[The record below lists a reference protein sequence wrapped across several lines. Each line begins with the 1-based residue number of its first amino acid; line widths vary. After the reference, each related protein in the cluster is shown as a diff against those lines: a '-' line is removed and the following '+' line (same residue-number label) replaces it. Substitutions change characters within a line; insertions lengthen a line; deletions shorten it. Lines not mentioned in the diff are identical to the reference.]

1 MSEHFPH
8 NTPRKP
14 FPAVSSPQMENR
26 HEQVI
31 SLVEGV
37 RAGTPHAAEQLL
49 PLVYE
54 DLRAI
59 AASMLRRERASHTLQ
74 PTALVNEAYIKMVGG
89 ERQSWDGREHFL
101 AVAAMAMRQILVNHA
116 RSRNA
121 QKRGGGEVQPL
132 TFIEPV
138 DDADRASDIDILAL
152 DEALQALEREAPRLA
167 KIVELRYFAAMSIQQ
182 VALVLDASERTI
194 NREWRVARAEL
205 AMRLKESNDQH

>member
-1 MSEHFPH
+1 
-8 NTPRKP
+8 
-14 FPAVSSPQMENR
+14 MESR
-26 HEQVI
+26 HEEVI

-37 RAGTPHAAEQLL
+37 RSGAPQAAEKLL

-59 AASMLRRERASHTLQ
+59 AASMLRRERSSHTLQ

-89 ERQSWDGREHFL
+89 ERKSWDGREHFL

-116 RSRNA
+116 RARNT
-121 QKRGGGEVQPL
+121 QKRGSGEVQAL

-138 DDADRASDIDILAL
+138 DSSDRASDIDILAL

-182 VALVLDASERTI
+182 VAIVLDSSERTI

-205 AMRLKESNDQH
+205 AMRLKEATDQP

>member
-1 MSEHFPH
+1 
-8 NTPRKP
+8 
-14 FPAVSSPQMENR
+14 MENR

-37 RAGTPHAAEQLL
+37 RSGAPQAAEKLL

-89 ERQSWDGREHFL
+89 ERKSWDGREHFL

-116 RSRNA
+116 RSRNT
-121 QKRGGGEVQPL
+121 QKRGSGEVQAL

-138 DDADRASDIDILAL
+138 DSSDRASDIDILAL

-182 VALVLDASERTI
+182 VAIVLDSSERTI

-205 AMRLKESNDQH
+205 AMRLREGTDQP

>member
-1 MSEHFPH
+1 
-8 NTPRKP
+8 
-14 FPAVSSPQMENR
+14 MENR

-89 ERQSWDGREHFL
+89 ERKSWDGREHFL

-138 DDADRASDIDILAL
+138 DDTDRASDIDILAL
-152 DEALQALEREAPRLA
+152 DDALQALEREAPRLA

-205 AMRLKESNDQH
+205 AMRLKDNAAEP

>member
-1 MSEHFPH
+1 
-8 NTPRKP
+8 
-14 FPAVSSPQMENR
+14 MESR
-26 HEQVI
+26 HEEVI

-37 RAGTPHAAEQLL
+37 RSGAPQAAEKLL

-89 ERQSWDGREHFL
+89 ERKSWDGREHFL

-116 RSRNA
+116 RSRNT
-121 QKRGGGEVQPL
+121 QKRGSGEVQAL

-138 DDADRASDIDILAL
+138 DSADRASDIDILAL

-182 VALVLDASERTI
+182 VAIVLDSSERTI

-205 AMRLKESNDQH
+205 AMRLREGTDHS

>member
-1 MSEHFPH
+1 
-8 NTPRKP
+8 
-14 FPAVSSPQMENR
+14 MESR
-26 HEQVI
+26 HEEVI

-37 RAGTPHAAEQLL
+37 RSGAPQAAEKLL

-89 ERQSWDGREHFL
+89 ERKSWDGREHFL

-116 RSRNA
+116 RSRNT
-121 QKRGGGEVQPL
+121 QKRGSGEVQAL

-138 DDADRASDIDILAL
+138 DSADRASDIDILAL

-182 VALVLDASERTI
+182 VAIVLDSSERTI

-205 AMRLKESNDQH
+205 AMRLKDNAAEP

>member
-1 MSEHFPH
+1 
-8 NTPRKP
+8 
-14 FPAVSSPQMENR
+14 MENR

-37 RAGTPHAAEQLL
+37 RAGAPQAAEKLL

-89 ERQSWDGREHFL
+89 ERKSWDGREHFL

-116 RSRNA
+116 RSRNT
-121 QKRGGGEVQPL
+121 QKRGSGEVQAL

-138 DDADRASDIDILAL
+138 DSSDRASDIDILAL

-182 VALVLDASERTI
+182 VAIVLDSSERTI

-205 AMRLKESNDQH
+205 AMRLREGTDHS

>member
-1 MSEHFPH
+1 
-8 NTPRKP
+8 
-14 FPAVSSPQMENR
+14 MENR

-37 RAGTPHAAEQLL
+37 RAGTPHAAEKLL

-116 RSRNA
+116 RARNI

-132 TFIEPV
+132 TCREPV
-138 DDADRASDIDILAL
+138 DNADRASDIDILAL
-152 DEALQALEREAPRLA
+152 DDALQALEREAPRLA

-182 VALVLDASERTI
+182 VAIVLDSSERTI

-205 AMRLKESNDQH
+205 AMRLRESTDQP